1 MSDTEDIDVNLL
13 SELLEMAEKDD
24 VNPVSS
30 SKAPPPEKGPAQEQS
45 FDSFLEDLDKIP
57 VSTSSKGKLSD
68 KTGQFNNQDPPKK
81 AVKGKGNRGCSL
93 HSGDTDSSDDEE
105 ARKHGSTVDNF
116 GASVKRM
123 LKTAEEEKRTA
134 PRLTEGKSLFS
145 QMPSWKSPAAAV
157 AKGSRTLSLPDK
169 KNKTGPM
176 DAYTDSSI
184 GIRIINPL
192 VSSSVIKERLVG
204 RKVISMSQVKQFTSD
219 GKITDD
225 WVIFGVI
232 ISKAPPRTS
241 AKGSNYS
248 IIKLSDLRGPGNPRI
263 VSLFLFSSAFKNH
276 GKDSVGTV
284 LGILNPGV
292 MDNSRNHGDEACL
305 SVDNSDRVMIL
316 GTSKDFGLCKSKKKN
331 GENCTSVVNTAL
343 CEYCVYHVKQ
353 EYQKCSR
360 RSELQSTFNGPGLAN
375 LRNKVLGKNEVFYGG
390 QSFSAIPA
398 KKSKKLMDRDQ
409 NRLSVLSGRSSGPS
423 LLGMKSHAKTGI
435 ASSVELSHRQ
445 SQKDVD
451 RLRKLILDDGKALSK
466 PTSSSIVTAK
476 YNPDEVKPDDAKS
489 AALALIAKKTSS
501 NAPSVAEPDN
511 NPSSSSSVM
520 KDAAVMTESVPQSR
534 GVMATLALNKKRQST
549 GDFKASSLG
558 LGRSA
563 SSDEAT
569 SRRKET
575 DSAAVIPPKKEKE
588 TSSAAVIPSKKEKE
602 TNSAAI
608 VPPKKEDKCKTGES
622 ATSESNIKPNPKSCS
637 KLTSNK
643 RSNNKPTTAPLSS
656 DQLLKIASNGVD
668 LESRMLKQAAQKA
681 ALEEEAAKLCPNATP
696 SMLGLGRSSAPV
708 RPKVDLTSFTDSSPK
723 LGRGLSSFS
732 SIDLD
737 APISKKISQAAKL
750 NAINLIKRK
759 GGISKED
766 PNFREFGSRKKVA
779 KEAELAKRPRDE
791 KTSPTTNLLKKF
803 KADFQELDKDKEAEA
818 RKARFKELMEATSR
832 HADLVDAAE
841 DEAQEKYF
849 GKLEK
854 KEQMEE
860 KMLNTFR
867 VECKAVRCS
876 TCKYTAFSASELCKT
891 ERHPLKVIDATKR
904 FFKCG
909 DCGNRTVCLT
919 LIPVVT
925 CSNCSG
931 SRWEKAAMIRERKV
945 GLTQEVLSVRGMEE
959 TYIGTV
965 TTGANVNLLVPD
977 EGT

>member
-1 MSDTEDIDVNLL
+1 MSNHEDPDDPDMDINLL
-13 SELLEMAEKDD
+13 SELLELAEKDD
-24 VNPVSS
+24 TKAVPAR
-30 SKAPPPEKGPAQEQS
+30 KAPSESKPVQEQS

-57 VSTSSKGKLSD
+57 IKTSSRGKLSD
-68 KTGQFNNQDPPKK
+68 KTSEFNNQDPSNK
-81 AVKGKGNRGCSL
+81 AGKNKNGSTL
-93 HSGDTDSSDDEE
+93 HSGDTDSSDDED

-123 LKTAEEEKRTA
+123 MKSAEEEKRSA
-134 PRLTEGKSLFS
+134 PRLTEGKNMFS
-145 QMPSWKSPAAAV
+145 SMPSWKSPSTANKSHMLGLAV
-157 AKGSRTLSLPDK
+157 

-176 DAYTDSSI
+176 DVHTDSSI
-184 GIRIINPL
+184 GIRMINPL

-204 RKVISMSQVKQFTSD
+204 RKVVPMSQVKQFTSE

-232 ISKAPPRTS
+232 VSKAPPRTS

-248 IIKLSDLRGPGNPRI
+248 IIKISDLRGPAAPKM
-263 VSLFLFSSAFKNH
+263 VSLFLFSSAFKKH
-276 GKDSVGTV
+276 CKDTVGTV

-305 SVDNSDRVMIL
+305 SVDNSDRVMVL

-343 CEYCVYHVKQ
+343 CEYCIYHVKQ

-360 RSELQSTFNGPGLAN
+360 RSDLQSSFNGPGLAN

-390 QSFSAIPA
+390 QSFSAVPA
-398 KKSKKLMDRDQ
+398 KKNKKLIEKDQ
-409 NRLSVLSGRSSGPS
+409 SRLSALFGAASSPS
-423 LLGMKSHAKTGI
+423 VQGQKPCSKSGI

-445 SQKDVD
+445 SQKDMD
-451 RLRKLILDDGKALSK
+451 RLRRLTLDDNKALAK
-466 PTSSSIVTAK
+466 PTSTSVVTAK
-476 YNPDEVKPDDAKS
+476 YNPDEVKPDEAKS
-489 AALALIAKKTSS
+489 AALALIAKKMSS
-501 NAPSVAEPDN
+501 DPPNVDEPSDN
-511 NPSSSSSVM
+511 VSTPTVM
-520 KDAAVMTESVPQSR
+520 KDAFVMSGSVPQSR
-534 GVMATLALNKKRQST
+534 GVMATLALNKKKQSA

-563 SSDEAT
+563 DET
-569 SRRKET
+569 IQKKKET
-575 DSAAVIPPKKEKE
+575 VSAPV
-588 TSSAAVIPSKKEKE
+588 TSSKVQDTCKSTEAKTCESSTK
-602 TNSAAI
+602 
-608 VPPKKEDKCKTGES
+608 DKV
-622 ATSESNIKPNPKSCS
+622 TSNPK
-637 KLTSNK
+637 LTTNKKGSNK
-643 RSNNKPTTAPLSS
+643 SSTPLNS
-656 DQLLKIASNGVD
+656 DQLLKLASNGVD
-668 LESRMLKQAAQKA
+668 MESRMLKQAAQKA
-681 ALEEEAAKLCPNATP
+681 ALEEEAAKLRSNATP

-708 RPKVDLTSFTDSSPK
+708 RPSVDLLNYSDSLPK
-723 LGRGLSSFS
+723 LGRGLSPSS

-750 NAINLIKRK
+750 NAINLIRRK
-759 GGISKED
+759 GGISKKD
-766 PNFREFGSRKKVA
+766 PNFREFESRKKVT
-779 KEAELAKRPRDE
+779 KEAESVKRPLED
-791 KTSPTTNLLKKF
+791 KTSPTSNLLKKF
-803 KADFQELDKDKEAEA
+803 KIDFQDLEKDKEVEA
-818 RKARFKELMEATSR
+818 RKARFKELMEATSK
-832 HADLVDAAE
+832 HADLVEAAE

-860 KMLNTFR
+860 KMLNTFK
-867 VECKAVRCS
+867 VDCKAVRCL
-876 TCKYTAFSASELCKT
+876 TCKYTAFSASEFCKT
-891 ERHPLKVIDATKR
+891 ERHPLKVMDASKR

-919 LIPVVT
+919 MIPLVS

-945 GLTQEVLSVRGMEE
+945 GLSQEILSVRGMEE
-959 TYIGTV
+959 TFIGTV
-965 TTGANVNLLVPD
+965 TTGANVNLLVPE

>member
-1 MSDTEDIDVNLL
+1 MSDHEDPDDPDMDVNLL

-24 VNPVSS
+24 VQAVSS
-30 SKAPPPEKGPAQEQS
+30 TKSTSVKEPVQQS

-57 VSTSSKGKLSD
+57 ISTSSRGKLSD
-68 KTGQFNNQDPPKK
+68 KTSQFNNQDPSKK
-81 AVKGKGNRGCSL
+81 VGKGKTNSGSTL
-93 HSGDTDSSDDEE
+93 HTGDTDSSDDED
-105 ARKHGSTVDNF
+105 ARKHGSAVDNF

-123 LKTAEEEKRTA
+123 LKSAEEEKRSA
-134 PRLTEGKSLFS
+134 PRLTEGSSRFS
-145 QMPSWKSPAAAV
+145 PMPSWKSSTG
-157 AKGSRTLSLPDK
+157 AKGSSTLCLPV

-176 DAYTDSSI
+176 DVYTDSSI

-192 VSSSVIKERLVG
+192 VSSNVIKERLVG

-219 GKITDD
+219 GKTTDD

-248 IIKLSDLRGPGNPRI
+248 IIKLSDLRGPGNPKI

-276 GKDSVGTV
+276 NKDSVGTV

-292 MDNSRNHGDEACL
+292 MDNNRNHGDEACL
-305 SVDNSDRVMIL
+305 SVDNSDRVMVL

-360 RSELQSTFNGPGLAN
+360 RSELQSSFNGPGLAN

-390 QSFSAIPA
+390 QSFSAVPA
-398 KKSKKLMDRDQ
+398 KKSKKLMDKDQ
-409 NRLSVLSGRSSGPS
+409 SRLSVLSGASISPS
-423 LLGMKSHAKTGI
+423 LSVQKPRGI
-435 ASSVELSHRQ
+435 ATSVELSHRQ

-451 RLRKLILDDGKALSK
+451 RLRKLIEGNKALSK
-466 PTSSSIVTAK
+466 PSDSSVVTAK
-476 YNPDEVKPDDAKS
+476 YNPNEVKPDDAKS
-489 AALALIAKKTSS
+489 AALALIAKKNSS
-501 NAPSVAEPDN
+501 DSSSEAEPTDHA
-511 NPSSSSSVM
+511 PSSSSIM
-520 KDAAVMTESVPQSR
+520 KDAAVMSGSVPQSR

-549 GDFKASSLG
+549 GDFKASSMG

-563 SSDEAT
+563 SSDEAPV
-569 SRRKET
+569 KKMET
-575 DSAAVIPPKKEKE
+575 RSPV
-588 TSSAAVIPSKKEKE
+588 VFQSKKED
-602 TNSAAI
+602 T
-608 VPPKKEDKCKTGES
+608 CKS
-622 ATSESNIKPNPKSCS
+622 NQSLTSESNPKTDSKSNS
-637 KLTSNK
+637 KLATNK
-643 RSNNKPTTAPLSS
+643 KCSNKPTAPHLSS
-656 DQLLKIASNGVD
+656 DQLLKLASNGMD

-696 SMLGLGRSSAPV
+696 SMLGLGRKATAV
-708 RPKVDLTSFTDSSPK
+708 KPKVDLTNYTDSLPK
-723 LGRGLSSFS
+723 LGKGLSSFS
-732 SIDLD
+732 TIDFD
-737 APISKKISQAAKL
+737 APISKKISQSAKL

-759 GGISKED
+759 GGISKKD
-766 PNFREFGSRKKVA
+766 PNFREFESRKKA
-779 KEAELAKRPRDE
+779 TKEAEAVKRPREE
-791 KTSPTTNLLKKF
+791 KTSPTSNLLKKF

-818 RKARFKELMEATSR
+818 RKAKFKELMETTSK
-832 HADLVDAAE
+832 HADLVEAAE
-841 DEAQEKYF
+841 DEAQEQYF

-860 KMLNTFR
+860 KMLNTFK
-867 VECKAVRCS
+867 VDCKAVRCL
-876 TCKYTAFSASELCKT
+876 TCKYTAFSASEFCKT
-891 ERHPLKVIDATKR
+891 ERHPLKVMDAKKR

-919 LIPVVT
+919 MIPLVT
-925 CSNCSG
+925 CSNCSS

-965 TTGANVNLLVPD
+965 TTGANVNLLVPE